1 MSHQAR
7 LKFFDGELFEAVFVH
22 IRRFHIFHA
31 VLAELYDIYI
41 YIYVYIYVYIY
52 TYIYILYIIY
62 IYILYILIYI
72 YICIINYIIIYRSC
86 ARVLYTILF
95 LMLYL
100 DVLPKWLH
108 PASEQSSCVRV
119 RVWVSGRMSVWVCVV
134 ARVWQAQLNLY
145 FESCNQ
151 FVREL

>member
-41 YIYVYIYVYIY
+41 YIYTYIYIYIRI
-52 TYIYILYIIY
+52 YIYILYIIY

-72 YICIINYIIIYRSC
+72 YIYVLLIISLYIG
-86 ARVLYTILF
+86 
-95 LMLYL
+95 
-100 DVLPKWLH
+100 H
-108 PASEQSSCVRV
+108 VRV
-119 RVWVSGRMSVWVCVV
+119 CCI
-134 ARVWQAQLNLY
+134 LY
-145 FESCNQ
+145 YF
-151 FVREL
+151 